1 MSEAKKGFKARVES
15 EMAAAGGDNLS
26 ELKAAFS
33 QEERAIEHDIDHT
46 VHSFSAT
53 VDVAY
58 NVRSNSPTTHKRFHL
73 TLFLCVRSSCPSER
87 ARHLTTRR
95 VGAPR
100 ARCAKARGM
109 NCSWEV

>member
-58 NVRSNSPTTHKRFHL
+58 NVRLNSPTTHKRFHL
-73 TLFLCVRSSCPSER
+73 TLFFCVRSSCRSKR
-87 ARHLTTRR
+87 AHDHH
-95 VGAPR
+95 APR
-100 ARCAKARGM
+100 VCAACALCQGAWLVVA
-109 NCSWEV
+109 S

>member
-58 NVRSNSPTTHKRFHL
+58 NVRLNSPTTHKRFHL
-73 TLFLCVRSSCPSER
+73 TPFSLCAQFLSQ
-87 ARHLTTRR
+87 
-95 VGAPR
+95 
-100 ARCAKARGM
+100 
-109 NCSWEV
+109 